1 MKEILN
7 NEFANLSY
15 NSESNAIIAVWKKPT
30 TSDTYRYVFSVIV
43 ESIFQYNADSFINDI
58 YQQGIVD
65 TENRLW
71 LQNEVFPKAYAR
83 GLRKVATITPNDVFS
98 RFYEES
104 VKKGVGINSIDLEF
118 QYFHDLIPAQAWIKN
133 QEVPV

>member
-30 TSDTYRYVFSVIV
+30 TSDTYRYIFSVII
-43 ESIFQYNADSFINDI
+43 ENIFQYNAESFINDI

-71 LQNEVFPKAYAR
+71 LQNEVFPKAYTR